1 MREYWLLSSGKD
13 GELWPTFWNEKVVA
27 LGWSVFVDLRQYA
40 DRNALDQAYH
50 KQWPEAKPGQRRNNV
65 TQLWSFR
72 ERVRKDDL
80 IFVRS
85 YGAII
90 GIGEVQGDYDFVPA
104 TSPLR
109 KRLYSPYLDADY
121 PHISTCAL
129 VVPLGWPQAIARLY
143 PFDFNAIQFA

>member
-1 MREYWLLSSGKD
+1 MD
-13 GELWPTFWNEKVVA
+13 
-27 LGWSVFVDLRQYA
+27 DLDRLPGLCFKAGAPRFMTPDNLIEAPLQNVGVQRAEHA

-109 KRLYSPYLDADY
+109 KRLYSPHFDDDY
-121 PHISTCAL
+121 PHIRRVRWLSLWGGLKQSLAFT
-129 VVPLGWPQAIARLY
+129 RLTLM
-143 PFDFNAIQFA
+143 P